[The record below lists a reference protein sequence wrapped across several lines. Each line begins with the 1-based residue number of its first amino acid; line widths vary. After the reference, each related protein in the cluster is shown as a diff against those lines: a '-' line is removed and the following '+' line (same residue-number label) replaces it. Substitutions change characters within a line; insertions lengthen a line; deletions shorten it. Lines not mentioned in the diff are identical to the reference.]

1 MTFILSLPS
10 EIQAALAQRLRV
22 HRLAQS
28 LTQAE
33 LASKAGL
40 SLGAVRKFERD
51 GQSSLETFVR
61 VVQTLGLTNE
71 LDTLFEYRKT
81 SIVQMASAESA
92 SQRQRAPRKRKIEP

>member
-1 MTFILSLPS
+1 MTFMLSLSS

-33 LASKAGL
+33 LASKSGL

-51 GQSSLETFVR
+51 GQSSFETFIR
-61 VVQTLGLTNE
+61 VVQTLGLASE
-71 LDTLFEYRKT
+71 LDALFEYRKT
-81 SIVQMASAESA
+81 SIAQMALAESA
-92 SQRQRAPRKRKIEP
+92 SQRQRAPRKRKIKP

>member
-1 MTFILSLPS
+1 MTFMLSIPS

-33 LASKAGL
+33 LASKSGL
-40 SLGAVRKFERD
+40 SLGAVRKFEHD
-51 GQSSLETFVR
+51 GQSSFETFVR
-61 VVQTLGLTNE
+61 VVQTLGLASE

-81 SIVQMASAESA
+81 SIAQMALAESA
-92 SQRQRAPRKRKIEP
+92 SRRQRAPRKRTIKP